1 MRGILLTMALI
12 PLFLWGCAP
21 TNFITGS
28 DFMSSVVPL
37 IENGATTTSQILN
50 WIGEPYHKV
59 QISDTEAVWLY
70 TWARPTAN
78 PTVVPFGHREIG
90 NSGYK
95 KTLWLLIKDDI
106 VINHTYEEGI
116 I

>member
-12 PLFLWGCAP
+12 PLFLWGCA
-21 TNFITGS
+21 TTTTTTGS

-37 IENGATTTSQILN
+37 IQNGATTTSQILK
-50 WIGEPYHKV
+50 WLGEPYYKEPV
-59 QISDTEAVWLY
+59 SETKTIWQY

-106 VINHTYEEGI
+106 VANHTYEEGI